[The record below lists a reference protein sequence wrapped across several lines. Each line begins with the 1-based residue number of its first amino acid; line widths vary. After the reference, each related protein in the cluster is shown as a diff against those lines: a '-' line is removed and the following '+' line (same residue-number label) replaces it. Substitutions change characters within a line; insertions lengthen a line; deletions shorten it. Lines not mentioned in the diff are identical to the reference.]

1 MLTREQLDHLCMLTA
16 LELPEEEKQL
26 LLPQLSTLL
35 DFVSQLDQ
43 CVLDNELGEE
53 TSANHA
59 PTALANEGSRRDELL
74 TNIRHHID
82 NHMPHLKTGLVK

>member
-26 LLPQLSTLL
+26 LLPQLSSLL

-53 TSANHA
+53 
-59 PTALANEGSRRDELL
+59 
-74 TNIRHHID
+74 I
-82 NHMPHLKTGLVK
+82 